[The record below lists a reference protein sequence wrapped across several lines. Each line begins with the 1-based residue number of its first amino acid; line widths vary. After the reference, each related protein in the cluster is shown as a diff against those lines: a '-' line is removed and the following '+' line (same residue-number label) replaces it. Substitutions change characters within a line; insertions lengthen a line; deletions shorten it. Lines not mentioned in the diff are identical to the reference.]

1 MEKTAKCGSLL
12 GNPQMQPNKPEPVPG
27 SNAGQAPQTRWD
39 ALLDLLRDVVTQRFQ
54 QHFKGTAALATAYHS
69 DDRWDALA
77 GLLPDDELLSYD
89 EKIVFLIALTP
100 HLQPGFW
107 EGALQEFLPNGGDFP
122 ELGGV
127 KGNQHRAMLPTGET
141 AQFIL
146 AGMEAE
152 ARLALQ
158 RLFDAHHYFF
168 RHQILWLE
176 PGPDSE
182 PLMSGR
188 LVLSQDW
195 LERAVFGRETPPR
208 FGADF
213 PAKLTTTRMTWDDLV
228 LHPYTAD
235 RVEDIKRWMQ
245 FHEVLENDA
254 NLSRRLTAGYRVLF
268 YGPPGT
274 GKTLTA
280 TLLGKEFG
288 LDVYRIDL
296 SQIVSKYIGETEK
309 NLNRIFDRAQNK
321 NWILFFD
328 EADALFGKRTNVQ
341 SSHDKF
347 ANQEVSFLLQRVEDF
362 PGLMV
367 LASNFK
373 SNIDEA
379 FLRRFHSLVHFPM
392 PNAQERLRLWQ
403 QSLPASVQAAPDV
416 NLRELA
422 ETHEISGAAIL
433 NVIQHATLRA
443 LSRGDLAI
451 RHEDLLAEIY
461 RELKKEERSLV
472 SG

>member
-1 MEKTAKCGSLL
+1 
-12 GNPQMQPNKPEPVPG
+12 MQTIEPAAARQTKDHLVI
-27 SNAGQAPQTRWD
+27 QAPWD
-39 ALLDLLRDVVTQRFQ
+39 VLLDLLRDVVNQRFQ
-54 QHFKGTAALATAYHS
+54 SHFKGTAALPASYQA
-69 DDRWDALA
+69 DPRWQELSK
-77 GLLPDDELLSYD
+77 LLPDSEPLGYE
-89 EKIVFLIALTP
+89 EKVTFLIALTP

-107 EGALQEFLPNGGDFP
+107 ESALLEFLPNGGDFP

-141 AQFIL
+141 AQFVL
-146 AGMEAE
+146 EGMDSA
-152 ARLALQ
+152 ARLSLQ
-158 RLFDAHHYFF
+158 RLFDAHHFF
-168 RHQILWLE
+168 ARQQILWLE
-176 PGPDSE
+176 PVPESE
-182 PLMSGR
+182 PFMSGR

-195 LERAVFGRETPPR
+195 LEKAVFGKEVPPR
-208 FGADF
+208 FGAEF
-213 PAKLTTTRMTWDDLV
+213 PAKLTSTRMTWEDLV

-245 FHEVLENDA
+245 FHEVLERDA
-254 NLSRRLTAGYRVLF
+254 NLSRRLASGYRVLF

-280 TLLGKEFG
+280 TLLGKEFN

-362 PGLMV
+362 PGLMI
-367 LASNFK
+367 LASNYK
-373 SNIDEA
+373 SNIDDA

-403 QSLPASVQAAPDV
+403 QSMPASVTAGPDV

-422 ETHEISGAAIL
+422 EAHEISGAAIL

-443 LSRGDLAI
+443 LSRGDSAVQ
-451 RHEDLLAEIY
+451 HEDLLAEIY
-461 RELKKEERSLV
+461 RELKKEERSLI